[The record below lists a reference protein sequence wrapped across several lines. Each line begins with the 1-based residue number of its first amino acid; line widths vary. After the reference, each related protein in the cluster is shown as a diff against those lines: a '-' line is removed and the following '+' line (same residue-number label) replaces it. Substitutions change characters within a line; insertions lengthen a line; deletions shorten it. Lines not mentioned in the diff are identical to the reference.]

1 METTIQIFTDS
12 SAAKSR
18 AEKPGLMHMRHMQLR
33 ELFLKQI
40 VQLGLVRILKIP
52 TQVNPA
58 DMLTK
63 PVHRKVIEKF
73 WKLMENQ
80 MERDF
85 EVNEKEIHLIEVM
98 SEEAEQATFS
108 WWMFATW
115 TILAGLGV
123 LWLIDKGQKLWNL
136 IFVQEGGRREQERA
150 VRRSSE
156 QRAECRSVACM
167 SMSSWLYGRTGRF
180 VPTRACD
187 QGVFLDG
194 MPISVD
200 REMAVHSRD
209 IHRVS

>member
-1 METTIQIFTDS
+1 
-12 SAAKSR
+12 
-18 AEKPGLMHMRHMQLR
+18 
-33 ELFLKQI
+33 
-40 VQLGLVRILKIP
+40 
-52 TQVNPA
+52 
-58 DMLTK
+58 
-63 PVHRKVIEKF
+63 
-73 WKLMENQ
+73 

-85 EVNEKEIHLIEVM
+85 EVNEKEIHLIEVL
-98 SEEAEQATFS
+98 SEEAAQATFP

-136 IFVQEGGRREQERA
+136 IFFQEGGRREQERA
-150 VRRSSE
+150 GHVCQIVRRSSE

-187 QGVFLDG
+187 QGVCLDG

-209 IHRVS
+209 IHKVVSY